1 MEFKS
6 NTNLPPRG
14 SDKNF
19 GLVFAV
25 VFLIIGLLPLFSHH
39 EVRLW
44 SLAISAL
51 FACCAYIKPSLL
63 TPLNKIWFRLGLMLH
78 GVMGPVVLFVMYCI
92 AIIPIG
98 ICLQIMGKDPLRLKP
113 DATTTT
119 YWIERTPPGRPDDSM
134 KNQF

>member
-19 GLVFAV
+19 GLVFAA
-25 VFLIIGLLPLFSHH
+25 VFLIVGLLPLFSHH
-39 EVRLW
+39 EIHLW
-44 SLAISAL
+44 SLIVSAL
-51 FACCAYIKPSLL
+51 FTCLAYIRPSIL
-63 TPLNKIWFRLGLMLH
+63 TPLNKLWFRFGLILH
-78 GVMGPVVLFVMYCI
+78 GIIGPIVLFVMYCI
-92 AIIPIG
+92 AIVPIG
-98 ICLQIMGKDPLRLKP
+98 LYLRIAGKDPLKLKS
-113 DATTTT
+113 DANATS